1 MILSAEHIAKAY
13 LARSCC
19 RTPRSL
25 WKRATA
31 SAYSA
36 RTARARARCSRC
48 SPGWKNR
55 TRARSPAARGARIS
69 YLPQNPEFPKGAT
82 VVEAVFSGV
91 SPKEQE
97 LRAYEAMR
105 ILTRLGFADEN
116 APADT
121 LSGGQKKKLALAAAL
136 IRPCEALLLDEPT
149 NHLDTETAEWLEKQ
163 LAAFSGA
170 LLLVTHDRYFLERV
184 ANQIVELEGG
194 ALYTHPANY
203 SAYLERK
210 AEREDMARASERK
223 RQAILKKELAWMQRG
238 ARARSTKAKGRIER
252 FEQLSAA
259 EGPKEREEVRLHAA
273 SSRLGRKIIEIEGLT
288 KGFDGRTLIR
298 DFSYVLLR
306 DDRVGIVGPN
316 GCGKST
322 LLHLIEG
329 SLAPDAGTIV
339 RGDTVRLGCFSQD
352 NAALPPD
359 ARAIDVVK
367 DVALAVETD
376 EGRLTATQ
384 MMERFLFHADLQYT
398 PVARLSGG
406 EKRRLQLLTVL
417 MGAPNVLLLDE
428 PTNDL
433 DVQTLTILEDY
444 LDGFA
449 GAVVAVSHDRYFLD
463 RIAQRIFAYEGEGR
477 IRQYPGGYSDY
488 ARLREEDARAQEKPA
503 PKKAEPPR
511 EKREKKAK
519 FTFRE
524 QKEFE
529 TIDADVERAEAAV
542 RGIEAQM
549 EAAQADYVEL
559 QRLTQEREQAQAAL
573 DALTERWVYLHDLHE
588 RMEAEQR
595 NG

>member
-1 MILSAEHIAKAY
+1 
-13 LARSCC
+13 
-19 RTPRSL
+19 
-25 WKRATA
+25 
-31 SAYSA
+31 
-36 RTARARARCSRC
+36 
-48 SPGWKNR
+48 
-55 TRARSPAARGARIS
+55 
-69 YLPQNPEFPKGAT
+69 
-82 VVEAVFSGV
+82 
-91 SPKEQE
+91 
-97 LRAYEAMR
+97 
-105 ILTRLGFADEN
+105 
-116 APADT
+116 
-121 LSGGQKKKLALAAAL
+121 
-136 IRPCEALLLDEPT
+136 
-149 NHLDTETAEWLEKQ
+149 
-163 LAAFSGA
+163 
-170 LLLVTHDRYFLERV
+170 
-184 ANQIVELEGG
+184 
-194 ALYTHPANY
+194 
-203 SAYLERK
+203 
-210 AEREDMARASERK
+210 
-223 RQAILKKELAWMQRG
+223 MQRG

-252 FEQLSAA
+252 FEQLSAV

-288 KGFDGRTLIR
+288 KGFDGRTLLR